1 MALVNQVQKKVR
13 LPKWDIIKYQIM
25 TYCYLKK
32 ITVTDSDLN
41 CLTLLSLNEP
51 IELTHFCYDAS
62 AEEDWIFKSQQTVR
76 NCINKA
82 EKKGL
87 VQKDLNNKKLI
98 MLNPA
103 LKIQIEGTILLD
115 YKFLADD
122 TKETGENN

>member
-1 MALVNQVQKKVR
+1 MALVNQVQKRVR
-13 LPKWDIIKYQIM
+13 MPKWEIVKFQIL
-25 TYCYLKK
+25 THCY
-32 ITVTDSDLN
+32 INRIAMSESDLN
-41 CLTLLSLNEP
+41 CLTLLSFNQP

-62 AEEDWIFKSQQTVR
+62 TDEDWIFKSQQTVR

-87 VQKDLNNKKLI
+87 VQKDPANKKLI

-115 YKFLADD
+115 YKFLGDD
-122 TKETGENN
+122 TQKTGEDN